1 MVIRRILAIGG
12 GSFMMEGQRSPIDEQ
27 IVALAGQNCGG
38 RKPHICLIPTP
49 VGDAESII
57 MAFED
62 AYCGMAVTFQ
72 LTPFRRPRANSLP
85 MRDIAQSLIT
95 MDAVFVSGGNT
106 KSALGVWKQWGID
119 GALREAYNA
128 GVLIS
133 GMSAG
138 ESAWFEYGFSDS
150 YYDGYAPLP
159 CLGWVKGGFCP
170 HFNGENQLR
179 AITLREAVTSGQM
192 PTTIAVDDYAAVLLE
207 DEAVTRV
214 ISWRDGCSAY
224 RLSAHEEREIVV
236 AS

>member
-1 MVIRRILAIGG
+1 
-12 GSFMMEGQRSPIDEQ
+12 MEGQRSTIDEQ
-27 IVALAGQNCGG
+27 IVVLAGQNCGG
-38 RKPHICLIPTP
+38 RKPRICLIPTP

-57 MAFED
+57 KAFDD
-62 AYCGMAVTFQ
+62 AYCGMAETFQ

-85 MRDIAQSLIT
+85 MRDISKSLLT

-106 KSALGVWKQWGID
+106 KSALGVWKEWGID
-119 GALREAYNA
+119 VALRKAYNT

-138 ESAWFEYGFSDS
+138 ASAWFEYGFSDS
-150 YYDGYAPLP
+150 FYDGHAPLP

-179 AITLREAVTSGQM
+179 ATALREAVHAGQM

-207 DEAVTRV
+207 NEMVTSV
-214 ISWRDGCSAY
+214 ISWRDGSSAY
-224 RLSAHEEREIVV
+224 LLSASDEHEIIVGT
-236 AS
+236 